1 MLKTLCQ
8 SGLFICI
15 SLLFSLSSS
24 ASQLQILSSRH
35 YPGDEEI
42 YKAFEQ
48 ETNIQIDL
56 TEATSKHILDQLAKD
71 NIPIADLFMNV
82 DLDLQYQLQQ
92 QHKLDKIDIPNLYD
106 AIPDY
111 FHHSQKFWYPISYR
125 MRIITVR
132 KDRDLP
138 IIDSYE
144 DLSQPDLKWQLC
156 LRSCQSPY
164 NQNLIAS
171 WLSHG
176 DGAKVISQLQ
186 NYQNNLAQNPR
197 GGDTAQLRNLLK
209 DVCPVTIT
217 NHYYYLRFQ
226 DRLKKK
232 KLENI
237 LHPIIPNQGNDD
249 TGTHVSATLI
259 SLFKNAPNRDNALAF
274 IKFMTKKTVQAQFA
288 AKNYEYPARKDVLLA
303 PELNIFGQVKTD
315 KTPLE
320 KMMPLLSKAHSF
332 CTTYGWDNA
341 S

>member
-1 MLKTLCQ
+1 MLKTLRQ
-8 SGLFICI
+8 SVFLIFM
-15 SLLFSLSSS
+15 SFLFSLDST

-35 YPGDEEI
+35 YPGDEDI

-56 TEATSKHILDQLAKD
+56 IEATSKHILDQLAKD

-82 DLDLQYQLQQ
+82 DLDLQYQLQLQ
-92 QHKLDKIDIPNLYD
+92 KKLDKIDISNLYE

-111 FHHSQKFWYPISYR
+111 LHHSQKLWYPVSYR
-125 MRIITVR
+125 MRIITAR
-132 KDRDLP
+132 RDHDLP
-138 IIDSYE
+138 AIQRYE
-144 DLSQPDLKWQLC
+144 DLAQPDLKWQLC

-176 DGAKVISQLQ
+176 DEAKVISQLQ
-186 NYQNNLAQNPR
+186 NYQNNLAQTPR

-209 DVCPVTIT
+209 NVCPVTIT

-226 DRLKKK
+226 NRLQKK

-237 LHPIIPNQGNDD
+237 LHPIIPNQASDD
-249 TGTHVSATLI
+249 TGAHISATLI
-259 SLFKNAPNRDNALAF
+259 SLFKNAPNRENALRF
-274 IKFMTKKTVQAQFA
+274 IRFMTQKSIQAQFA
-288 AKNYEYPARKDVLLA
+288 AKNYEYPARKDVLQA

-332 CTTYGWDNA
+332 CTTYGWDDA
-341 S
+341 